1 MTIFNQK
8 AANAYR
14 NVSID
19 SRGSVQ
25 DPYDLVRMTF
35 ETLLECL
42 ATARG
47 AIEQGDVMLK
57 VKKINHAVR
66 IVQEGLLTNLDL
78 RNGGDLAQNLYN
90 LYDYWT
96 LRLTQA
102 NLGNDVAAIEEVTQL
117 VRSVADAWAH
127 MRDPAAGSE
136 ANSSADTAVDRPNTG
151 QEPPRA
157 QRRMT
162 QMYRDAIP
170 VGGAVLAGA

>member
-1 MTIFNQK
+1 MNPQQK
-8 AANAYR
+8 SAANAYR

-42 ATARG
+42 TAARG

-78 RNGGDLAQNLYN
+78 QKGGDLANNLYN
-90 LYDYWT
+90 LYNYWT

-102 NLGNDVAAIEEVTQL
+102 NIGNDVAAIEEVAGL

-127 MRDPAAGSE
+127 MRDPAAGSG
-136 ANSSADTAVDRPNTG
+136 ASDAQGASQPSAG
-151 QEPPRA
+151 QEITDCP
-157 QRRMT
+157 
-162 QMYRDAIP
+162 
-170 VGGAVLAGA
+170 